1 MMADPATA
9 DDTFLRLVAEY
20 RRPIHRYVT
29 SLVRDASEADDITQE
44 TFLRAYRR
52 LASLEDQTKLSAWLY
67 RIATNVCYD
76 RFRQSTSRP
85 RPASLD
91 ELSEAPSGGSPA
103 ESDRDSPRLDQVME
117 QKEMSACVQGYL
129 QALSDSYRAV
139 ILLHDVE
146 GLSNPEIAEMLGC
159 SLATVKIRLHR
170 ARTKLRE
177 TLDRACDFS
186 CDDRGVLI
194 CGPKRLE
201 ADRDP
206 E

>member
-1 MMADPATA
+1 MADPASAT
-9 DDTFLRLVAEY
+9 DSFPRIVAEY
-20 RRPIHRYVT
+20 RGPIHRYVT
-29 SLVRDASEADDITQE
+29 RLVRDASEADDITQE

-52 LASLEDQTKLSAWLY
+52 RASLQDQAKLSPWLY
-67 RIATNVCYD
+67 RIATNICTD
-76 RFRQSTSRP
+76 RFRQTSF
-85 RPASLD
+85 RPATQPLAD
-91 ELSEAPSGGSPA
+91 ATAAAGGAEPA
-103 ESDRDSPRLDQVME
+103 DDTTPRLDHLVE

-129 QALSDSYRAV
+129 EALSDSYRAV

-170 ARTKLRE
+170 ARARLKAA
-177 TLDRACDFS
+177 LDRACDFS

-194 CGPKRLE
+194 CEPRPAA
-201 ADRDP
+201 ADQDP